1 MTMTIYGP
9 PMSRAMRTLWM
20 AHELGLEFQHEY
32 GFQEDAPVP
41 TEDLVAANPMGQV
54 PVIDDD
60 GFTLS
65 ESMAI
70 NIYLAKKHGKLAP
83 QSLEDEAQTLRWS
96 FWVMT
101 TVEMALLDVLFQ
113 SRGLRGHK
121 KDPEAA
127 KAGINALQKP
137 FNVLN
142 DALADRDYLL
152 GDAFT
157 VADLNVASVLAW
169 ARAAGIDFTKQ
180 PHLNA
185 WLERCLTR
193 EAAVRARS

>member
-1 MTMTIYGP
+1 MTLTIYGP

-20 AHELGLEFQHEY
+20 AYELGLDFQHEY
-32 GFQEDAPVP
+32 GFRQDALIP
-41 TEDLVAANPMGQV
+41 TEALLAANPMGQV
-54 PVIDDD
+54 PAIDED
-60 GFTLS
+60 GFVLA

-70 NIYLAKKHGKLAP
+70 NIYLAKKHRKLAP
-83 QSLEDEAQTLRWS
+83 QSLEEEAQTLRWS

-101 TVEMALLDVLFQ
+101 AVEVTLLDVLLK
-113 SRGLRGHK
+113 SRGLRGQK

-127 KAGINALQKP
+127 EAGIAALQQP

-152 GDAFT
+152 GDTFS

-169 ARAAGIDFTKQ
+169 ARAAGIDFAKQ
-180 PHLNA
+180 PHLDA
-185 WLERCLTR
+185 WLDRCLSR
-193 EAAVRARS
+193 EAAVRARK

>member
-1 MTMTIYGP
+1 MTLTIYGP

-20 AHELGLEFQHEY
+20 AHELGLNFRHEY
-32 GFQEDAPVP
+32 GFQEEALTP

-54 PVIDDD
+54 PAIDDD

-83 QSLEDEAQTLRWS
+83 ATPVEEAQTLRWS

-101 TVEMALLDVLFQ
+101 AVEVTLLDVLLKA
-113 SRGLRGHK
+113 RGLRGHE

-127 KAGINALQKP
+127 KAGIDTLQKP

-142 DALADRDYLL
+142 DALAGGDYLL
-152 GDAFT
+152 GNAFT
-157 VADLNVASVLAW
+157 VADLNVASVFAW
-169 ARAAGIDFTKQ
+169 ARAANIDFSQQ
-180 PHLNA
+180 PHLDA
-185 WLERCLTR
+185 WLERCLAR
-193 EAAVRARS
+193 EAAVWARS

>member
-1 MTMTIYGP
+1 MTLTIYGP

-32 GFQEDAPVP
+32 GFQEDALVP

-54 PVIDDD
+54 PAIDDD

-83 QSLEDEAQTLRWS
+83 RTPEGEAQTLRWS

-101 TVEMALLDVLFQ
+101 SVEVSLLDVLLK
-113 SRGLRGHK
+113 SRGLRGHE

-127 KAGINALQKP
+127 EAGIDALQMP

-157 VADLNVASVLAW
+157 VADLNVASVFAW
-169 ARAAGIDFTKQ
+169 ARAANVDFSTQ
-180 PHLNA
+180 THLDA
-185 WLERCLTR
+185 WLERCLSR

>member
-1 MTMTIYGP
+1 MTLTIYGP

-20 AHELGLEFQHEY
+20 AHELELDFQHEY
-32 GFQEDAPVP
+32 GFQKDAPVP
-41 TEDLVAANPMGQV
+41 TEALVAVNPMGQV

-83 QSLEDEAQTLRWS
+83 RTPEDEAQTLRWS

-101 TVEMALLDVLFQ
+101 TVEVRLLDVLFNA
-113 SRGLRGHK
+113 RGLRGQK
-121 KDPEAA
+121 QDPEAA
-127 KAGINALQKP
+127 EAGIAALQQP

-142 DALADRDYLL
+142 DALSDRDYLL
-152 GDAFT
+152 GDTFS
-157 VADLNVASVLAW
+157 VADLNVASVFAW
-169 ARAAGIDFTKQ
+169 ARAAGIDFSEQ
-180 PHLNA
+180 PHLDA
-185 WLERCLTR
+185 WLGRCLNR
-193 EAAVRARS
+193 EAAVRARR